1 MPKFKVLAVVG
12 SEEMRLALRKQFS
25 SDDEIA
31 MVGFAA
37 MDTAVLGKIAGYAPH
52 VVLLAQEEG
61 EAGVM
66 EIAQR
71 IYQGF
76 PGCALVLLAH
86 RLDMRLVRA
95 AMEAGI
101 RQVVAMDD
109 AGSLKDAV
117 IRAAVF
123 EKGRNGETGREPRV
137 IAVYGGKG
145 GAGKTTVAVNLA
157 VALAQTGRRTALV
170 DLCLNYGDAALL
182 LNITARDTIAEL
194 VQDKSIFS
202 IDDVKSFSIQHSS
215 GVSVLCSP
223 ASPEHAEY
231 ITPRHVE
238 TLIGTIRPYYDFVVI
253 DLPGN
258 LSECTLTALENS
270 DDILMVSRMDISNL
284 HAAKQALGIF
294 RTLQQEEKLVLLL
307 NAEHK
312 GVLKRRDF
320 EQVLEQSVLQTIPE
334 DAKTARLSQERGV
347 PFVIGMPRT
356 PIAQGVRRLA
366 DRWLSERLREG
377 A

>member
-1 MPKFKVLAVVG
+1 
-12 SEEMRLALRKQFS
+12 
-25 SDDEIA
+25 
-31 MVGFAA
+31 
-37 MDTAVLGKIAGYAPH
+37 
-52 VVLLAQEEG
+52 
-61 EAGVM
+61 
-66 EIAQR
+66 
-71 IYQGF
+71 
-76 PGCALVLLAH
+76 
-86 RLDMRLVRA
+86 
-95 AMEAGI
+95 
-101 RQVVAMDD
+101 MDD

-238 TLIGTIRPYYDFVVI
+238 TLIGTIRPI
-253 DLPGN
+253 
-258 LSECTLTALENS
+258 T
-270 DDILMVSRMDISNL
+270 IS
-284 HAAKQALGIF
+284 
-294 RTLQQEEKLVLLL
+294 
-307 NAEHK
+307 
-312 GVLKRRDF
+312 
-320 EQVLEQSVLQTIPE
+320 
-334 DAKTARLSQERGV
+334 
-347 PFVIGMPRT
+347 
-356 PIAQGVRRLA
+356 
-366 DRWLSERLREG
+366 W
-377 A
+377 